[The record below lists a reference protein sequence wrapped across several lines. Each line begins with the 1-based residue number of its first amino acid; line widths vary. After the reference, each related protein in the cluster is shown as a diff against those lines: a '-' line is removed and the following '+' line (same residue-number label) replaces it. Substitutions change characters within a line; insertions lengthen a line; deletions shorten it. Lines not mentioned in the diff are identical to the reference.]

1 MQTITFD
8 RSRNEAFCKCPRL
21 RFLSYEYP
29 PNQDHPEAPN
39 GLQRVAHAVP
49 LLTGGMIHKAIE
61 FILTGYDVNAAVA
74 NALAAY
80 DEAIEK
86 RGIDVEEMAPEPTWI
101 VKVQRALIEALV
113 RGWEAYTL
121 PRILDEYEVLDVE
134 HEERAEFIDGD
145 TKWIMLARADAIV
158 KRRSD
163 GLLFIRNPKTISEL
177 KDYKIKGYRYDTQ
190 TISEVLAVEQRLDQ
204 KVSGVIYDFLI
215 KGKKAVQYPRNSGVW
230 HNSSPL
236 IWCYWKEGQTGIES
250 PEVASRWDYECS
262 EPHKQG
268 NGHLCMGGKFH
279 KLGKGWGRMLVT
291 DAFPNGIVDWFAWLE
306 EFDPA
311 LIRDQFQT
319 IPAIERTPFD
329 VTTFMQ
335 GVLPE
340 EARIAASAEVCRDAI
355 RRDGFVASLPILD
368 HHFPKHTH
376 NSACLFPSRCSML
389 DVCWGATGTL
399 DDIPESEL
407 YMYRE
412 PHHPEQIYTLESE

>member
-1 MQTITFD
+1 MPDIMFD
-8 RSRNEAFCKCPRL
+8 RSRHELYEKCPRL
-21 RFLSYEYP
+21 RFLAFEYK
-29 PNQDHPEAPN
+29 PNQDHPEASN

-49 LLTGGMIHKAIE
+49 LLTGGMVHKGIE
-61 FILTGYDVNAAVA
+61 FVFAGYDINAAIA

-113 RGWEAYTL
+113 RGWEAYVL
-121 PRILDEYEVLDVE
+121 PGIWEEYEVIEVE
-134 HEERAEFIDGD
+134 REERAEFVDGD
-145 TKWIMLARADAIV
+145 YHWTMLARADAIV
-158 KRRSD
+158 KRKSD
-163 GLLFIRNPKTISEL
+163 GLLFIRNLKTISEL

-190 TISEVLAVEQRLDQ
+190 TISEVLAVEQRIDQ

-215 KGKKAVQYPRNSGVW
+215 KGKKVVQYPRNSGVW

-236 IWCYWKEGQTGIES
+236 IWCYWKEGQTGVES
-250 PEVASRWDYECS
+250 PEVASRWEFDCTEA
-262 EPHKQG
+262 
-268 NGHLCMGGKFH
+268 HLTPRGVLCQGGKQH
-279 KLGKGWGRMLVT
+279 RLGKGWERKLVT

-306 EFDPA
+306 EFDPQ

-340 EARIAASAEVCRDAI
+340 EARIARSAEVCREAI
-355 RRDGFVASLPILD
+355 KRDGWVASLPVLD
-368 HHFPKHTH
+368 HNFPRHTF
-376 NSACLFPSRCSML
+376 NSNCLFPSKCQMH
-389 DVCWGATGTL
+389 DICWGATGTL
-399 DDIPESEL
+399 DDLTESEL
-407 YMYRE
+407 YTWRE
-412 PHHPEQIYTLESE
+412 PHHPEVAVEAE